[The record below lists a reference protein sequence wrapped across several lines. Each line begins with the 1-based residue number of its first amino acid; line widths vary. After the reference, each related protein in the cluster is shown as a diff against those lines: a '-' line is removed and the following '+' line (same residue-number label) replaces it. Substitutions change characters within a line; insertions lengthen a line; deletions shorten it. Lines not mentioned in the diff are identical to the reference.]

1 MNEQHF
7 NLNGFYK
14 IRGDELLVLLMLAEH
29 KDVSTAIQIRDMIFL
44 RGELTE

>member
-7 NLNGFYK
+7 NMDGFYK

-29 KDVSTAIQIRDMIFL
+29 KDVSTAIQIKNMIFL
-44 RGELTE
+44 RGEMKQ